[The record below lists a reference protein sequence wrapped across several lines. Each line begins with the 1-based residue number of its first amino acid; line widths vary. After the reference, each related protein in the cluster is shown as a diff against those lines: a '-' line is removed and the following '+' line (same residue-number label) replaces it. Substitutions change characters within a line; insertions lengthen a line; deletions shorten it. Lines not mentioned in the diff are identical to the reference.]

1 MGHLFKLM
9 VLVLGVI
16 SRGQAQIVTVD
27 DLEPQARDIATDD
40 PCAADLGVASPS
52 DNLSCEFVAPG
63 GTFCYSRSQL
73 CNGDPICLTGSDEGT
88 NIAALDCKFC
98 NEYNFIIMIP
108 WLHIPCQV
116 LDFELGQVFQFL
128 SALLERMLYWTSCVM
143 VLPTV
148 VLEMTKLLHFV
159 RVSDNNNNRVNL

>member
-1 MGHLFKLM
+1 MSCSHLFKLM

-52 DNLSCEFVAPG
+52 DNLSCEFIPPAG
-63 GTFCYSRSQL
+63 GTFCYSRSEL
-73 CNGDPICLTGSDEGT
+73 CNNSQTCATGSDEGA

-98 NEYNFIIMIP
+98 
-108 WLHIPCQV
+108 
-116 LDFELGQVFQFL
+116 
-128 SALLERMLYWTSCVM
+128 
-143 VLPTV
+143 
-148 VLEMTKLLHFV
+148 TKLM
-159 RVSDNNNNRVNL
+159 NI